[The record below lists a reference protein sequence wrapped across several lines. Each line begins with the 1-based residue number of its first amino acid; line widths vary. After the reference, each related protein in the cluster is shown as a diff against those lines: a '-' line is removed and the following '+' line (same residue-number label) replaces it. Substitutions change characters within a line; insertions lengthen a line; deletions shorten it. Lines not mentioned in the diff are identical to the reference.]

1 MIYFVSARG
10 NLIRILKTRIF
21 DRWANNEGLT
31 DQILAE
37 AVGEMEQGLID
48 ATLGGHVYKKRVA
61 LPGHGKRG
69 GSRTLLAYQSE
80 DKAFFIF
87 GFAKNERTNINAKEL
102 KSLKL
107 LADELLNYSN
117 KRLERAIK
125 VNELIEIMVQEHE

>member
-1 MIYFVSARG
+1 M
-10 NLIRILKTRIF
+10 RILKTRIF

-37 AVGEMEQGLID
+37 AVGEMEQGLIE

-69 GSRTLLAYQSE
+69 GSRILLAYQNK

-87 GFAKNERTNINAKEL
+87 GFSKNERTNINAKEL

-117 KRLERAIK
+117 KKLERAIK

>member
-1 MIYFVSARG
+1 M
-10 NLIRILKTRIF
+10 RILKTRIF

-31 DQILAE
+31 DQVLAE

-48 ATLGGHVYKKRVA
+48 ATLGGHIYKKRVA

-69 GSRTLLAYQSE
+69 GSRTLLAYRSK

>member
-1 MIYFVSARG
+1 M
-10 NLIRILKTRIF
+10 RILKTRIF

-37 AVGEMEQGLID
+37 AVSEMEQGLID

-61 LPGHGKRG
+61 LPGHGNRD
-69 GSRTLLAYQSE
+69 GSRTLLAYRSK

-87 GFAKNERTNINAKEL
+87 GFARNERTNINAKEL
-102 KSLKL
+102 RSLKL

-117 KRLERAIK
+117 KRLKRAIK

>member
-1 MIYFVSARG
+1 M
-10 NLIRILKTRIF
+10 RILKTRIF

>member
-1 MIYFVSARG
+1 M
-10 NLIRILKTRIF
+10 F

-31 DQILAE
+31 DRVLAD
-37 AVGEMEQGLID
+37 AVDEMEQGLID

-69 GSRTLLAYQSE
+69 GSRTLLAYQSK

-87 GFAKNERTNINAKEL
+87 GFAKNERANINAKEL

-107 LADELLNYSN
+107 LANELLGYSD
-117 KRLERAIK
+117 KKLEQAIK
-125 VNELIEIMVQEHE
+125 VNELIEIVTEENE